1 MTISAQQIRA
11 YKGPAILS
19 FGFRPFFL
27 VAGIWTVVS
36 LALSTAMLS
45 NLLTLPIAF
54 TVVDWHVHEQLYG
67 YLPAV
72 MAGFLLTAVP
82 NWTGRLPVV
91 GIPLFSLVLLWVIG
105 RLAICKSVYLG
116 VLPTALLDVAFLL
129 YFAFVIGREVVAGK
143 NWKNLKVLVLVGVMA
158 VGNAIFHYEAANRG
172 AAANG
177 YGARIGLSVA
187 IILIMVIGGR
197 IVPSLTRNWLVSQIP
212 EPQLPVPF
220 NRFDIIAMV
229 VGMAA
234 LIMWSLL
241 PLHQVTAYLCVLA
254 GGVQVIRLSRWAGHL
269 TFSEPLVFILHIG
282 YGFVPLGFVLVGL
295 ASLFSSSITPNA
307 AVHAWTAGAVGVMT
321 LATMTRASLGHSGKP
336 LMANPKTTCAYALVV
351 LAAVLRVG
359 SGVGDAPNGTIEL
372 AAATWVAGFG
382 LFLIIY
388 APLLLQPR
396 SAPK

>member
-1 MTISAQQIRA
+1 MTSSAQQIRA

-36 LALSTAMLS
+36 LTLSTAMLS
-45 NLLTLPIAF
+45 NHLTLPIAF

-91 GIPLFSLVLLWVIG
+91 GMPLFSLVLVWVIG
-105 RLAICKSVYLG
+105 RLAIYKSVYLG
-116 VLPTALLDVAFLL
+116 VLPTALLDSAFLL
-129 YFAFVIGREVVAGK
+129 YFAFIIGREVVAGK

-187 IILIMVIGGR
+187 IILIMVVGGR
-197 IVPSLTRNWLVSQIP
+197 IIPSFTRNWLVRRSSSP
-212 EPQLPVPF
+212 SLPAPF
-220 NRFDIIAMV
+220 ARFDV
-229 VGMAA
+229 VA
-234 LIMWSLL
+234 L
-241 PLHQVTAYLCVLA
+241 VA
-254 GGVQVIRLSRWAGHL
+254 GGVALVLWVLFPGFTVTCWFCLIAALLQFIRMTRWAVHQ
-269 TFSEPLVFILHIG
+269 TFSERLVLILHV
-282 YGFVPLGFVLVGL
+282 GFAFIPFGFLLVGGAILWPHLL
-295 ASLFSSSITPNA
+295 APSA

-321 LATMTRASLGHSGKP
+321 LAVMTRASLGHSGQP
-336 LMANPKTTCAYALVV
+336 LVATRGIEASYLLVV
-351 LAAVLRVG
+351 MAAFLRIA
-359 SGVGDAPNGTIEL
+359 SGLTIAPDWLID
-372 AAATWVAGFG
+372 VAGMAWILGFS
-382 LFLIIY
+382 LFVFQF
-388 APLLLQPR
+388 APLLVKSR
-396 SAPK
+396 IKN